1 MPKLKEEE
9 IVERW
14 SALIPE
20 ANGRGK
26 ELFRRIKE
34 IIKGVE
40 APKIEFV
47 EKAISPSLIR
57 KLKGEA
63 KTFLVAQNT
72 YLEGYLMYI
81 GASDY
86 GKQLFVSWYLT
97 LEPGGA
103 EKFIANLPWWAQ
115 LPLLP
120 IVIPF
125 IIYRKFRK
133 KAVAPPD
140 MDILHLEELT
150 AYVTTGHH
158 AVIDAT
164 REISQS
170 VNFDFTKVDT
180 KSRGFLNIS

>member
-9 IVERW
+9 IIERW

-34 IIKGVE
+34 ILKEKE
-40 APKIEFV
+40 APKIELG

-57 KLKGEA
+57 RLKGEA
-63 KTFLVAQNT
+63 KTFLLVQNS
-72 YLEGYLMYI
+72 YLEGYLMFI
-81 GASDY
+81 GATDY

-97 LEPGGA
+97 LEPSGA

-115 LPLLP
+115 IPLLP
-120 IVIPF
+120 IVILF

-133 KAVAPPD
+133 KAVSPAD
-140 MDILHLEELT
+140 MDILDLEELT

-158 AVIDAT
+158 AVIEAT

-170 VNFDFTKVDT
+170 VDFDFTKVDT